1 MATKIA
7 KILEGLDI
15 DPKEDK
21 QNVRSFLIDQ
31 VKDKRADTY
40 AALLVNFAIT

>member
-7 KILEGLDI
+7 KIIEGLDI
-15 DPKEDK
+15 EPEEDER
-21 QNVRSFLIDQ
+21 NVRSFLIDQ